1 MLGTLPPYKRGGVP
15 CANARKRLRALFA
28 PVTCG
33 GGACKTCPQALCSN
47 KRCPGTVQSAT
58 PPERP
63 LAGGAQV
70 WHPSRQKYLSL
81 GGPRGLGVVGGDH
94 DLHVQLECLL
104 DGQPQKAWTHGA
116 MPPLP

>member
-58 PPERP
+58 VVRLHLSGPWLAARRCGTPAGRSTSAWAG
-63 LAGGAQV
+63 LAGSA
-70 WHPSRQKYLSL
+70 SS
-81 GGPRGLGVVGGDH
+81 
-94 DLHVQLECLL
+94 
-104 DGQPQKAWTHGA
+104 AATTTSTSS
-116 MPPLP
+116 